1 MNSNRTRTIV
11 GTIIAAILG
20 SALHF
25 AYDFSGGNM
34 LVGLFTPINESTWEH
49 LKLLAFPFLLLQ
61 LFEYFI
67 FSKNESGFWTGRLL
81 ALLAGM
87 STIVGAFYIYTGIL
101 GYNYFIVDILIFFLG
116 VAISFYLSYIWSKN
130 GTFSNGK
137 YEGVAI
143 ILIGVLIALFF
154 IFTVFPPAIGL
165 FVSPVSN
172 GFMTITSV

>member
-1 MNSNRTRTIV
+1 MKNTRTRSIV
-11 GTIIAAILG
+11 GAIITAVLG

-25 AYDFSGGNM
+25 TYDLSGENF

-49 LKLLAFPFLLLQ
+49 LKLLAFPFLLFS

-87 STIVGAFYIYTGIL
+87 GVIVGAFYIYTGIL
-101 GYNYFIVDILIFFLG
+101 GFNYFIIDILIFLLG
-116 VAISFYLSYIWSKN
+116 VAISYYLSYFWSKKA
-130 GTFSNGK
+130 TFSNGK
-137 YEGVAI
+137 FEGISI

-154 IFTVFPPAIGL
+154 IFTVFPPSIGL
-165 FVSPVSN
+165 FVSPVLN
-172 GFMTITSV
+172 GFMTITSI